1 MTANVHQFQ
10 PDLSQSTQRYIRR
23 GSLAIG
29 GTLLLV
35 GIWACWAPLDE
46 GVATGGVVQTE
57 FRRKPIQHP
66 ITAVLAKVLV
76 REGQAVKKGELLALL
91 DENQVK
97 ASFLV
102 AQSSLLAQAAAND
115 RMKAEKNGFKQIVFS
130 PLLAQ
135 DTSAAAREVMAG
147 EERLFKSRK
156 TALATDVA
164 VLRQTV
170 EGGESL
176 ERSLQAQ
183 LTGKQK
189 QHEIVSEQIT
199 ATRDLAKS
207 GFVSRNKLLDEER
220 VFAEVTTQIE
230 ELKFGI
236 QKARSATAEAR
247 QRVTQRD
254 TEYLRDID
262 TRLSDGA
269 RDYAATSDRYTAAK
283 AELQRTRLTAPSD
296 GLVVN
301 LMAQSE
307 GAVVPEGAKLM
318 EIVPQN
324 EALIIDAQVPTELI
338 ERIKTGQLVDVRFP
352 GFVDAP
358 FLAVQAKITTIS
370 ADRIEETQNRPPY
383 YPVKLALTP
392 DALKTLSNRVVQPGM
407 PVEIV
412 IKTGERT
419 MMAYL
424 LRPLIRRFNTALLE
438 K

>member
-1 MTANVHQFQ
+1 MTANEELFQ
-10 PDLSQSTQRYIRR
+10 PDLRRSTQRYIRR
-23 GSLAIG
+23 GGVAIV

-35 GIWACWAPLDE
+35 GIWACFAPLDE

-66 ITAVLAKVLV
+66 ITAVLSKVLV

-97 ASFLV
+97 ANFLV
-102 AQSSLLAQAAAND
+102 AQSSLLALAAAND
-115 RMKAEKNGFKQIVFS
+115 RMRAEKTGSKQIAFS
-130 PLLAQ
+130 SVLVLDKSDAAQ
-135 DTSAAAREVMAG
+135 EVMAG

-156 TALATDVA
+156 AALASDIA
-164 VLRQTV
+164 VLKQTV
-170 EGGESL
+170 EGGENM

-183 LTGKQK
+183 LAGKQK

-220 VFAEVTTQIE
+220 TFAEVTSQIE
-230 ELKFGI
+230 ELKFAI
-236 QKARSATAEAR
+236 QKARAATAEAR
-247 QRVTQRD
+247 QRISQRD
-254 TEYLRDID
+254 ADYLREID

-269 RDYAATSDRYTAAK
+269 RDFAAISDRYIAAK

-301 LMAQSE
+301 LLVQSE

-338 ERIKTGQLVDVRFP
+338 DRIKTGQLVDVRFP

-370 ADRIEETQNRPPY
+370 ADRVEETQNRPPY

-392 DALKTLSNRVVQPGM
+392 EALKMLNNRVVQPGM

-424 LRPLIRRFNTALLE
+424 LKPLMRRLNTALLE